1 MTIYTQGVG
10 TRVFFG
16 LLTSEMILA
25 NDASGILLPPPDV
38 VVTLSAA
45 GSIGTAADILAGFQT
60 LAVSAITAGI
70 AKGTRLLFN
79 NGIRYY
85 AVTLVSDAL
94 VTGTSILV
102 QPLKNAIPTAAVAA
116 HKGMIQLVGGKS
128 ANLKITSSDDS
139 FTTFTDKLLGTV
151 DNKLSGFKTGTIK
164 SSEWMVD
171 YDTAV
176 SPTDISFSRI
186 RFAASQAASGVL
198 SYVRHMK
205 QVPIGYST
213 GDSCEGYVALE
224 GYDETVQSE
233 GTVTVKS
240 SMKGRG
246 APLLTDAIKLPD
258 PV

>member
-25 NDASGILLPPPDV
+25 NDATGILLPPPNV
-38 VVTLSAA
+38 TVTLSAA
-45 GSIGTAADILAGFQT
+45 GSIASSANVLAGFQT
-60 LAVSAITAGI
+60 LTVTSLTAGI
-70 AKGTRLLFN
+70 AKGTRLLFAS
-79 NGIRYY
+79 GTRFY
-85 AVTLVSDAL
+85 AATLVSDAL
-94 VTGTSILV
+94 VAGPSILV
-102 QPLKNAIPTAAVAA
+102 QPLTQSIPTGAVAS
-116 HKGMIQLVGGKS
+116 HRGLIQLVGGKS
-128 ANLKITSSDDS
+128 ANLKITSADDS
-139 FTTFTDKLLGTV
+139 FTTFTELPLGSV
-151 DNKLSGFKTGTIK
+151 SNALSGFKTGTIK

-186 RFAASQAASGVL
+186 RYAAVQAAAGCIA
-198 SYVRHMK
+198 YVRHMK
-205 QVPIGYST
+205 QVPLGFSV
-213 GDSCEGYVALE
+213 GDSCEGYVQLE

-246 APLLTDAIKLPD
+246 APKLGEAIPIA
-258 PV
+258 V